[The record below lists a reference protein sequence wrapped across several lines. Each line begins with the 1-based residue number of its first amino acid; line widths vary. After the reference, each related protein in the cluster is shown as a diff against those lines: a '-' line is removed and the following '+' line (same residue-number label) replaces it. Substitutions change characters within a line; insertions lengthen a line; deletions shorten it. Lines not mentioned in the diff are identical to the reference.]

1 MRLINKEIIQHKFTG
16 VKLTRITPPI
26 SKLCYANDIIL
37 FCEAS
42 MVELSSLKE
51 CLRKYC
57 QWSGKIIS
65 VEKSRVFPSKG
76 VSPHFLNQIRA
87 HWGLSKRLP
96 SAKYL
101 GIPLFLTPHRK
112 KDFND
117 VKELIKNKLSSWK
130 SKNLSWA
137 GCATLIKSV
146 AQAIPS
152 YSMSVLQFPK
162 GLCEQLDAIVR
173 HFWWNPKSD
182 KGSYSSLIAW
192 ASLCWPFKE
201 GGLGFIKFWKFNQA
215 LLAKLAWWLLAGK
228 DCLCINLIR
237 AKYKVRNNW
246 LKHKASGSISPVW
259 KSLEGIKQLIA

>member
-1 MRLINKEIIQHKFTG
+1 MGPKQTPSFSKIFGNPII
-16 VKLTRITPPI
+16 
-26 SKLCYANDIIL
+26 
-37 FCEAS
+37 
-42 MVELSSLKE
+42 
-51 CLRKYC
+51 
-57 QWSGKIIS
+57 
-65 VEKSRVFPSKG
+65 
-76 VSPHFLNQIRA
+76 PH
-87 HWGLSKRLP
+87 
-96 SAKYL
+96 
-101 GIPLFLTPHRK
+101 PHRK

-117 VKELIKNKLSSWK
+117 IKELIKNKLSSWK